1 MNTYI
6 FLLLGVLGYF
16 LAEKIRSGEPWIL
29 RFSWL
34 FTISLLAFGI
44 TSGTKSDL
52 YQWIVGSTQGAF
64 ISILVCEI
72 RLFLIKRGSP
82 SGK

>member
-1 MNTYI
+1 MNLYVI
-6 FLLLGVLGYF
+6 LVLSI
-16 LAEKIRSGEPWIL
+16 LAFNLAPKVRLGEPWIL

-34 FTISLLAFGI
+34 FTISIIAYGI
-44 TSGTKSDL
+44 SNGTNSNF
-52 YQWIVGSTQGAF
+52 YQWLVGALQGTL

-72 RLFLIKRGSP
+72 RLYWLRSRST